1 MIRIAI
7 FDRNKKQQDELL
19 DYIVRDIDIKD
30 DYKAECFESQEK
42 IKTRIEQNDF
52 KFDLIFLE
60 VGAEGEGFSLAK
72 YLREWKIDIDI
83 IFLAENADFISEAF
97 RFKAYNYI
105 VKPLQY
111 DRFCYEML
119 QYLKEKKGNQREYLS
134 ISVQGKERLLP
145 LNKIAYFTSDARKI
159 GAFFIDGSE
168 EIWFY
173 GKLDELEMELA
184 DFGFLRC
191 HQGYLLNK
199 SRMNAISSEH
209 IFTKDGEF
217 PIGRKYRKTV
227 KEDWENYKK
236 KNSVKSGNRIQR
248 VTKSDEFEENATIQD
263 GSTITTRSYN
273 DGDETY
279 GVLIVVDKGGINDT
293 YRLYD
298 GEEVFLGRD
307 GSQCQIK
314 MNDSK
319 ISKRHCGI
327 RFNSATQSYFVYDC
341 SKNGTMIDSK
351 PMEKKEKWVKV
362 KRDSLLWLVNEKH
375 LVILM

>member
-7 FDRNKKQQDELL
+7 FDRDKKQQEELL
-19 DYIVRDIDIKD
+19 DYIARDVDIKD
-30 DYKAECFESQEK
+30 DYKSECFDSQEQ
-42 IKTRIEQNDF
+42 IKERLEQNDF

-60 VGAEGEGFSLAK
+60 VGAEGECFSLAK
-72 YLREWKIDIDI
+72 YLRELKIDIDI
-83 IFLAENADFISEAF
+83 IFLAENADYISEAF

-119 QYLKEKKGNQREYLS
+119 QYLKEKKSNQREYLS
-134 ISVQGKERLLP
+134 IAVHGKERLLP

-159 GAFFIDGSE
+159 GAFFSDGSE

-173 GKLDELEMELA
+173 GKLDKLEKELS

-199 SRMNAISSEH
+199 SRMDAISSEH
-209 IFTKDGEF
+209 IYTKDGEF
-217 PIGRKYRKTV
+217 PIGRKYSKNV
-227 KEDWENYKK
+227 KEEWATYKQ
-236 KNSVKSGNRIQR
+236 KNSVKSSNHIQR
-248 VTKSDEFEENATIQD
+248 LIKTGDLEEEETIQG
-263 GSTITTRSYN
+263 GSTITTRSYH
-273 DGDETY
+273 DGDATY

-307 GSQCQIK
+307 SSQCQIK

-327 RFNSATQSYFVYDC
+327 RFDSAAGCYFVYDC
-341 SKNGTMIDSK
+341 SKNGTLIDSK
-351 PMEKKEKWVKV
+351 PMREKEKWVKV
-362 KRDSLLWLVNEKH
+362 KRDSLVWLVNEKH